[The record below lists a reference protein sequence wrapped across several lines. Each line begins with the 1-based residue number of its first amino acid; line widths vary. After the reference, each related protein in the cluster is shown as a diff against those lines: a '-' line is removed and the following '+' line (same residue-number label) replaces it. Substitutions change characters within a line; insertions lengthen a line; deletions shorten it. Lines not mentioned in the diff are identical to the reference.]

1 MKCILIKD
9 YAKKYSDNLIE
20 LVSSNGVLY
29 TATVDNLPELNMG
42 TIINVYTAIPQQAET
57 SNLALNINDLGEHT
71 ISRMSM
77 DGSTTMEF
85 SLAPNRI
92 YTLLFTGEEWITMN
106 YPAITENDFI
116 GTLAISQG
124 GTGYHSI
131 VDTTYTTARYRA
143 SALKPKANISTPTQN
158 GVINW
163 SYE

>member
-9 YAKKYSDNLIE
+9 YAKKYSNNLIE

-42 TIINVYTAIPQQAET
+42 TIINVYTATQQAAT

-77 DGSTTMEF
+77 DGNTTMDF
-85 SLAPNRI
+85 SLAPNKV
-92 YTLLFTGEEWITMN
+92 YTLLFTGEEWIIMN

-116 GTLAISQG
+116 GTLTVNQG
-124 GTGYHSI
+124 GTGYYSI

-143 SALKPKANISTPTQN
+143 SALKPKATISTPTQN